1 MIVTVTLNPSLD
13 RTVEVGRLDRGDVVR
28 TGAPL
33 LEPAGK
39 GVNVARAL
47 TAHGV
52 NSVAVLPVGGRE
64 GAELSALL
72 DAAGVS
78 ARYVPVSG
86 RTRSNLTVA
95 EPGGTVTKLNEP
107 GLALSHDDLTA
118 ITAVVRATAEDATW
132 IVVSGS
138 LPPEISTATF
148 ARFVD
153 DMRRTGAKLAVDTS
167 GDALSAAVEARPD
180 LLKPN
185 LAELA
190 ELAGRTLD
198 RLGDVVAAAEA
209 VRASGVGTVL
219 VSLGGEGAVLVGP
232 DGVVVGT
239 SHVDVPRS
247 TVGAGDSFLAGYLAS
262 ETAGGAPRD
271 ALLAALTWGAA
282 ATRLPGTTVPAPSDL
297 DASEASLLAQPDL
310 TSPLVGDAAP
320 ASSIPTRRT
329 TSLPTTLTE
338 THH

>member
-1 MIVTVTLNPSLD
+1 VIVTVTLNPSLD

-52 NSVAVLPVGGRE
+52 HSVAVLPVGGRE

-118 ITAVVRATAEDATW
+118 ITAVVRATAEAATW

-153 DMRRTGAKLAVDTS
+153 DVRRTGAKLAVDTS

-190 ELAGRTLD
+190 ELAGRPLD
-198 RLGDVVAAAEA
+198 TLGDVVAAAEA

-219 VSLGGEGAVLVGP
+219 VSLGAEGAVLVGP

-239 SHVDVPRS
+239 SHVAVPRS

-282 ATRLPGTTVPAPSDL
+282 ATRLPGTTVPSPSDL

-310 TSPLVGDAAP
+310 TSPLVGDAAA
-320 ASSIPTRRT
+320 ASSISTRRT
-329 TSLPTTLTE
+329 TSLPTALTE

>member
-1 MIVTVTLNPSLD
+1 VIVTVTLNPSLD
-13 RTVEVGRLDRGDVVR
+13 RTVEVDRLDRGDVLR

-52 NSVAVLPVGGRE
+52 DSVAVLPVGGRE

-86 RTRSNLTVA
+86 RTRSNLTVV

-107 GLALSHDDLTA
+107 GLGLGHGDVTA
-118 ITAVVRATAEDATW
+118 ITAVVRATAEQASW
-132 IVVSGS
+132 VVVSGS

-148 ARFVD
+148 ARFVED
-153 DMRRTGAKLAVDTS
+153 VRRAGARLAVDTS
-167 GDALSAAVEARPD
+167 GDALSVAVHARPD

-190 ELAGRTLD
+190 ELSGRPLET
-198 RLGDVVAAAEA
+198 LGDVVAAAEA
-209 VRASGVGTVL
+209 IRASGVGTVL
-219 VSLGGEGAVLVGP
+219 VSLGGAGAVLVGP
-232 DGVVVGT
+232 GGVVVGT
-239 SHVDVPRS
+239 SSVAEPRS

-262 ETAGGAPRD
+262 ETRGGAPRD

-282 ATRLPGTTVPAPSDL
+282 ATRLPGTTVPRPDDL
-297 DASEASLLAQPDL
+297 DPAEASLVARPDL
-310 TSPLVGDAAP
+310 TTPLVGDAAG
-320 ASSIPTRRT
+320 ASSDPTRRT
-329 TSLPTTLTE
+329 TSRPSTLTD

>member
-153 DMRRTGAKLAVDTS
+153 DVRRTGAKLAVDTS
-167 GDALSAAVEARPD
+167 GDALSAAVDARPD

-190 ELAGRTLD
+190 ELAGRPLD
-198 RLGDVVAAAEA
+198 TLGDVVAAAEA

-219 VSLGGEGAVLVGP
+219 VSLGAEGAVLVGP

-239 SHVDVPRS
+239 SHVAVPRS

-310 TSPLVGDAAP
+310 TSPLVGDAAA

-329 TSLPTTLTE
+329 TPLPTPLTE

>member
-1 MIVTVTLNPSLD
+1 VIVTVTLNPSLD
-13 RTVEVGRLDRGDVVR
+13 RTVEVDRLDRGDVLR

-52 NSVAVLPVGGRE
+52 DSVAVLPVGGRE

-107 GLALSHDDLTA
+107 GLALGHDDLTA
-118 ITAVVRATAEDATW
+118 ITAVVRATAEAATW
-132 IVVSGS
+132 VVVSGS

-148 ARFVD
+148 ARFVAD
-153 DMRRTGAKLAVDTS
+153 VRRSGARLAVDTS

-190 ELAGRTLD
+190 ELAGRTLAT
-198 RLGDVVAAAEA
+198 LADVVSAAEA
-209 VRASGVGTVL
+209 VRAAGVPTVL
-219 VSLGGEGAVLVGP
+219 VSLGAEGGVLVGP

-239 SHVDVPRS
+239 SRVDVPRS

-282 ATRLPGTTVPAPSDL
+282 ATRLPGTTVPCPDDL
-297 DASEASLLAQPDL
+297 DASEASLVAHPDL
-310 TSPLVGDAAP
+310 TAPLVGDAGA
-320 ASSIPTRRT
+320 ASSISTRRT
-329 TSLPTTLTE
+329 TSLPTPLTQ

>member
-1 MIVTVTLNPSLD
+1 MIVTVTLNPS
-13 RTVEVGRLDRGDVVR
+13 LDRGDVVR

-52 NSVAVLPVGGRE
+52 HSVAVLPVGGRE

-153 DMRRTGAKLAVDTS
+153 DVRRTGAKLAVDTS

-185 LAELA
+185 LGELA
-190 ELAGRTLD
+190 ELAGRSLD
-198 RLGDVVAAAEA
+198 TLGDVVAAAEA

-219 VSLGGEGAVLVGP
+219 VSLGAEGAVLVGP

-239 SHVDVPRS
+239 SHVAVPRS
-247 TVGAGDSFLAGYLAS
+247 TVGAGDSFLAGYLAT
-262 ETAGGAPRD
+262 ETAGGAPRE

-310 TSPLVGDAAP
+310 TSPLVGDAAA

>member
-1 MIVTVTLNPSLD
+1 VIVTVTLNPSLD
-13 RTVEVGRLDRGDVVR
+13 RTVEVGRLDRGDVLR

-47 TAHGV
+47 TANGV
-52 NSVAVLPVGGRE
+52 HTVAVLPVGGRE

-72 DAAGVS
+72 DQAGVS

-118 ITAVVRATAEDATW
+118 VTAVVRATAENASW
-132 IVVSGS
+132 VVVSGS
-138 LPPEISTATF
+138 LPPEISAEVF
-148 ARFVD
+148 ARFVHD
-153 DMRRTGAKLAVDTS
+153 VRRTGAQLAVDTS
-167 GDALSAAVEARPD
+167 GDALSAAVGARPD

-190 ELAGRTLD
+190 DLAGRPLAT
-198 RLGDVVAAAEA
+198 LGDVVEAAEA
-209 VRASGVGTVL
+209 VRDSGVGTVL

-232 DGVVVGT
+232 GGVVVG
-239 SHVDVPRS
+239 
-247 TVGAGDSFLAGYLAS
+247 AS
-262 ETAGGAPRD
+262 RVAD
-271 ALLAALTWGAA
+271 
-282 ATRLPGTTVPAPSDL
+282 TRLPGTTVPGPDDL
-297 DASEASLLAQPDL
+297 DPSEASLVAEPDL
-310 TSPLVGDAAP
+310 KRPLVGDVTA
-320 ASSIPTRRT
+320 ASSTSTRRT

-338 THH
+338 THP

>member
-52 NSVAVLPVGGRE
+52 HSVAVLPVGGRE

-107 GLALSHDDLTA
+107 GLALSHHDLTA
-118 ITAVVRATAEDATW
+118 ITAVVRATGEDASW

-153 DMRRTGAKLAVDTS
+153 DVRRTGAKLAVDTS

-190 ELAGRTLD
+190 ELAGRSLD
-198 RLGDVVAAAEA
+198 TLGDVVAAAEA

-219 VSLGGEGAVLVGP
+219 VSLGAEGAVLVGP
-232 DGVVVGT
+232 EGVVVGT
-239 SHVDVPRS
+239 SHVAVPRS

-310 TSPLVGDAAP
+310 TSPLVGDAAA

>member
-1 MIVTVTLNPSLD
+1 MTLNPSLD
-13 RTVEVGRLDRGDVVR
+13 RTVEVSRLDRGDVVR

-52 NSVAVLPVGGRE
+52 RSVAVLPVGGRE

-153 DMRRTGAKLAVDTS
+153 DVRRTGAKLAVDTS

-190 ELAGRTLD
+190 ELAGRSLD
-198 RLGDVVAAAEA
+198 TLGDVVAAAEA
-209 VRASGVGTVL
+209 VRVSGVGTVL
-219 VSLGGEGAVLVGP
+219 VSLGAEGAVLVGP

-239 SHVDVPRS
+239 SHVAVPRS

-271 ALLAALTWGAA
+271 RLLAALTWGAA

-310 TSPLVGDAAP
+310 TSPLVGDAAA

>member
-1 MIVTVTLNPSLD
+1 VIVTVTLNPSLD

-52 NSVAVLPVGGRE
+52 HSVAVLPVGGRE

-153 DMRRTGAKLAVDTS
+153 DVRRTGAKLAVDTS
-167 GDALSAAVEARPD
+167 GDALSAAVDARPD

-190 ELAGRTLD
+190 ELAGRPLD
-198 RLGDVVAAAEA
+198 TLGDVVAAAEA

-219 VSLGGEGAVLVGP
+219 VSLGAEGAVLVGP

-239 SHVDVPRS
+239 SHVAVPRS

-310 TSPLVGDAAP
+310 TSPLVGDAAA

-329 TSLPTTLTE
+329 TSLPTPLTE

>member
-13 RTVEVGRLDRGDVVR
+13 RTVEVSRLDRGDVVR

-52 NSVAVLPVGGRE
+52 RSVAVLPVGGRE

-153 DMRRTGAKLAVDTS
+153 DVRRTGAKLAVDTS

-190 ELAGRTLD
+190 ELAGRSLD
-198 RLGDVVAAAEA
+198 TLGDVVAAAEA
-209 VRASGVGTVL
+209 VRVSGVGTVL
-219 VSLGGEGAVLVGP
+219 VSLGAEGAVLVGP

-239 SHVDVPRS
+239 SHVAVPRS

-271 ALLAALTWGAA
+271 RLLAALTWGAA

-310 TSPLVGDAAP
+310 TSPLVGDAAA